1 LEEWVELPAIGPE
14 HVKAAM
20 RTKHV
25 VTGSLETPVKTF
37 PEFKGREKH
46 FLKTQL
52 VRLLH
57 NCEIVPSEMFRQVD
71 EKRRNR

>member
-1 LEEWVELPAIGPE
+1 MELPAIGPE
-14 HVKAAM
+14 HLRAAM

-25 VTGSLETPVKTF
+25 VTGALEAPVKCF

-52 VRLLH
+52 VRAMH
-57 NCEIVPSEMFRQVD
+57 NCEIVPTDMFRPVD
-71 EKRRNR
+71 DKRRRP